1 MHINDHNNL
10 NSLSSQTLTVQLN
23 NEKQP
28 IIIAQMSKCATSCG
42 MKASSVAYVRIQMHG
57 IAPKMAAGCFV
68 NEG

>member
-1 MHINDHNNL
+1 M
-10 NSLSSQTLTVQLN
+10 QLN

-28 IIIAQMSKCATSCG
+28 IIIAQMSERATSCG

-57 IAPKMAAGCFV
+57 IAPTMAAGCFV